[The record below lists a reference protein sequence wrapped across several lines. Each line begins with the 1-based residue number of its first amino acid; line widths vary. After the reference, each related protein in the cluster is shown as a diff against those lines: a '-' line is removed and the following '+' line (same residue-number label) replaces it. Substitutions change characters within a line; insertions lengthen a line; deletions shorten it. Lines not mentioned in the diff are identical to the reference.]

1 MNSIPTSLSDIYRR
15 YKKWVGENPQV
26 VGDVETTIKWL
37 SYFIAGRINTSP
49 IISELIYSL
58 SNLLVLF
65 NDRII
70 TKCQYVQ
77 LHDENETALK
87 LLLTTLEYCEV
98 FIEITAA
105 KLWGNTGRWFFIFV
119 VQVIKCLGRMLL
131 VFKHKELISQSPPIA
146 PINRRTWSN
155 SEDDQIANQSS
166 NFTANSAFT
175 FTLKRSG
182 KVIRKV
188 EGAPPIHLRSW
199 KPLSEEAL
207 HIQSIPKNG
216 KIFTLAE
223 SLYIFKPLLHLS
235 CSSIV
240 GLNTWKSYSLSL
252 LLDIASLRIYYNKR
266 DRLTKEQKMELSKRC
281 VSLLL
286 YLMRSPFY
294 EKCSRDRINRSIMY
308 IANNIPLTK
317 VICKPVLDYIPHWQS
332 TYFYMWST

>member
-1 MNSIPTSLSDIYRR
+1 MSSIPTSLSDLYKR

-37 SYFIAGRINTSP
+37 SYFIAGRINSSP

-70 TKCQYVQ
+70 TKCQYVRLQ
-77 LHDENETALK
+77 DRNETNLR

-105 KLWGNTGRWFFIFV
+105 KLWGTTGRWFFIFV
-119 VQVIKCLGRMLL
+119 VQVIKCIGRMLL
-131 VFKHKELISQSPPIA
+131 VFKHKQLITHSPPIA
-146 PINRRTWSN
+146 PINRKTWSQ
-155 SEDDQIANQSS
+155 SDDDQITNQSN
-166 NFTANSAFT
+166 NFTTNSAFT

-199 KPLSEEAL
+199 KPLADEAL
-207 HIQSIPKNG
+207 HVQSIPKIG

-223 SLYIFKPLLHLS
+223 SLYIFKPLLHLT
-235 CSSIV
+235 CSSVV
-240 GLNTWKSYSLSL
+240 GMNTWKSYSLSL
-252 LLDIASLRIYYNKR
+252 LLDIASLRIYYDQR
-266 DRLTKEQKMELSKRC
+266 DKLTKEQKMELSKRC

-294 EKCSRDRINRSIMY
+294 DRCSRDRINRFIMY
-308 IANNIPLTK
+308 IAKTIPLTN
-317 VICKPVLDYIPHWQS
+317 VVCKPLLDYIPHWQS